1 MVLRITGIV
10 FHTYCVF
17 VVPAMQG
24 SDPSSPGVVAIV
36 TDESELRTGVRDRFG
51 KTRAMIREHEL
62 LR

>member
-1 MVLRITGIV
+1 MVLRITSIV
-10 FHTYCVF
+10 FHSRCVF

-24 SDPSSPGVVAIV
+24 SDPSPGVVAIV